1 VVHEACACACAQAG
15 PQVRTNGAGREWSRR
30 KTPVRRPRREGGLP
44 TRYRS
49 NRQSQMHIPSGAA
62 HTVVR
67 VIKVIFDTGTSFFAQ
82 YDFVMVTNPAMEF

>member
-1 VVHEACACACAQAG
+1 
-15 PQVRTNGAGREWSRR
+15 
-30 KTPVRRPRREGGLP
+30 
-44 TRYRS
+44 
-49 NRQSQMHIPSGAA
+49 MHIPSGAA